1 MYNMKNKIDSEELDE
16 KISDLKEEIEKLD
29 SNDNEEEYN
38 EFLDDT
44 YGSVNVAGYKYDT
57 SYVLKEIDPT
67 AYSVGHSDFNNS
79 RLTEAQEELESLEQ
93 ELRDLEE

>member
-1 MYNMKNKIDSEELDE
+1 MSMRRDIEK

-38 EFLDDT
+38 EFLDDI
-44 YGSVNVAGYKYDT
+44 YGEVFVAGYKYDT

-67 AYSVGHSDFNNS
+67 AYSVGHSDFNNTK
-79 RLTEAQEELESLEQ
+79 LTDAEEYLGGLEQ
-93 ELRDLEE
+93 DLRDLEE